1 MLDPEAVKT
10 LLAVVDEGTFD
21 AAAKALHV
29 TPSAVSQRIKALEQR
44 TGRVL
49 LVRTKPA
56 RLTTSGQVIAR
67 YGRQLALLEQD
78 TATGLGLT
86 EKPTAIQVAVN
97 VDSLNTWFRDVVRE
111 LATEEDIVLG
121 VLRDDQDHTAEAL
134 RQGLVVAAVTSS
146 PQPVQGCSVRPLGSM
161 RYHAVANKTFAERWH
176 GKDLSTM
183 PVVVFDDKD
192 DLQDAFC
199 RHITG
204 KDASTHRH
212 FLPDGPVFEDA
223 VVAGAGWALLSEH
236 QIKRHRGLAR
246 LYPDEP
252 VDVPLH
258 WQQWKLDSP
267 PLHRVADAVFRAAR
281 GQLHVTAPGT

>member
-1 MLDPEAVKT
+1 MLDPDAVKT

-49 LVRTKPA
+49 LVRAKPA
-56 RLTTSGQVIAR
+56 KLTESGQVIAR

-86 EKPTAIQVAVN
+86 ERPTAIQVAVN
-97 VDSLNTWFRDVVRE
+97 ADSLNTWFRDVVRE
-111 LATEEDIVLG
+111 LATDDDLVLG

-161 RYHAVANKTFAERWH
+161 RYHAVANKTFAKRWR
-176 GKDLSTM
+176 GKDLSTV

-199 RHITG
+199 RRITG
-204 KDASTHRH
+204 KEASTHRH
-212 FLPDGPVFEDA
+212 YLPDGPVFEDA

-236 QIKRHRGLAR
+236 QIKRHRGLVH
-246 LYPDEP
+246 LYPDDP

-267 PLHRVADAVFRAAR
+267 PLQRVADAVFRAAR
-281 GQLHVTAPGT
+281 ADLH